1 MFNIS
6 ELKEEEYL
14 KIRNKAFDN
23 YGYISWDLKHIKYA
37 LNLENRLYKKIT
49 IENQDY
55 VIYYYIE
62 NQDLYIVETS
72 LTLDIIETVIFYL
85 SKEYSIKNAFVRMK
99 TVENKTNRRFA
110 MLYSKNKIDLNKNAY
125 INLVLD

>member
-1 MFNIS
+1 M
-6 ELKEEEYL
+6 
-14 KIRNKAFDN
+14 
-23 YGYISWDLKHIKYA
+23 
-37 LNLENRLYKKIT
+37 NLENRLYKKIT

-85 SKEYSIKNAFVRMK
+85 SKEYSIKNVFVRMK
-99 TVENKTNRRFA
+99 NVEHKSNKRFA